1 MITALRKR
9 WQACT
14 PRERAVLAWGAAI
27 LSAALY
33 LWLLQTASQARTK
46 LTAAVT
52 ALRTDAA
59 RLELHAAEMEQL
71 RGLPVAPAASTDLR
85 TLVQNQ
91 ADAAGLSR
99 ALLGITVVDAS
110 QVQVAFGSVGFADWL
125 AWIDRLHKQQV
136 RLDTC
141 RIEALS
147 VAGLV
152 SVTATL
158 VRTRTQ

>member
-1 MITALRKR
+1 MIATLSKR

-14 PRERAVLAWGAAI
+14 PRERMVLTWGAAI
-27 LSAALY
+27 LAAALY
-33 LWLLQTASQARTK
+33 LWLLQSASEARTK
-46 LTAAVT
+46 LTTAVT
-52 ALRTDAA
+52 TLRTNAA
-59 RLELHAAEMEQL
+59 RLELHASEVERLRTLQL
-71 RGLPVAPAASTDLR
+71 APAASIELR

-99 ALLGITVVDAS
+99 ALLGITVVDTS
-110 QVQVAFGSVGFADWL
+110 QVQVAFGSVAFADWL
-125 AWIDRLHKQQV
+125 RWIDSLHKQQV

-147 VAGLV
+147 TAGLI

-158 VRTRTQ
+158 VRTRSQ